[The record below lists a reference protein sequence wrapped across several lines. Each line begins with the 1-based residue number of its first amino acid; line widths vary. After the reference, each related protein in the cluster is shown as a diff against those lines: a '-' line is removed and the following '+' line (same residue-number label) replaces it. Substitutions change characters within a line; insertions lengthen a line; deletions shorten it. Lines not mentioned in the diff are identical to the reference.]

1 MYKTCSL
8 YFAIAHV
15 WCQCFDRIHINDWF
29 TWRNHKVSFGGAR
42 TTRITRDQ
50 CPRRLHPPRKY
61 LRFLRQAGGQAV
73 RARSIMLNMVGLHAE
88 RSTRKVLAG
97 ERRIIWHIPRAFS
110 PYSHRLIVAICAT
123 FWLFTE
129 QLLFERKTRLKG
141 SFPVVTSYFCM
152 LYLFRL
158 PLWLDVKKRG
168 YEWADHHQH
177 PCRPGTPSGYN
188 AELSCNRVMFLKNN
202 KFFAIGYNGYAK
214 FIKFGKSTMGI

>member
-1 MYKTCSL
+1 MGTHNANYAGPMPPQAVPPSEVPSI
-8 YFAIAHV
+8 FEAG
-15 WCQCFDRIHINDWF
+15 R
-29 TWRNHKVSFGGAR
+29 RPGGAR
-42 TTRITRDQ
+42 KV
-50 CPRRLHPPRKY
+50 HYVKS
-61 LRFLRQAGGQAV
+61 
-73 RARSIMLNMVGLHAE
+73 RSLQAE

-158 PLWLDVKKRG
+158 LLWLDVKKRG
-168 YEWADHHQH
+168 CEWVDHHQH
-177 PCRPGTPSGYN
+177 QGSNGQQLRVGVLKFYN
-188 AELSCNRVMFLKNN
+188 AALVCSLWWNSGLFPMLR
-202 KFFAIGYNGYAK
+202 GNGEQK
-214 FIKFGKSTMGI
+214 GEQKKIKAFRKLDACSPCSP